1 MAAIA
6 NPIHYEEKAEEAKA
20 SAPEA
25 PHIDSPANQ
34 IRVKRRKQLKR
45 SRALSKD
52 DLEAIAETN
61 YLDNVI
67 VVINGEEKQLNLV
80 PEIRNKILNPEIMNL
95 TDAED
100 QIQEVIDDVT
110 GNKENKISAGKAKW
124 IYCEKACVKALSS
137 QIKKEIAS
145 TAII

>member
-6 NPIHYEEKAEEAKA
+6 NPIHYEEKASEAKALAPKA

-25 PHIDSPANQ
+25 PHIDSLANQ

-45 SRALSKD
+45 SRALTKD

-67 VVINGEEKQLNLV
+67 VVRL
-80 PEIRNKILNPEIMNL
+80 
-95 TDAED
+95 
-100 QIQEVIDDVT
+100 
-110 GNKENKISAGKAKW
+110 
-124 IYCEKACVKALSS
+124 
-137 QIKKEIAS
+137 
-145 TAII
+145 